1 MLRFKVTLKTESFI
15 KPLGFFMFESII
27 LEVRFEH
34 RNSFFC
40 ARTTGFIEH
49 QDKNFLELTSIY
61 FWRNIMKYTEM
72 NLEAPLV
79 RAVQELGFEE
89 PTPIQEKAIP
99 LLKEGKDLIGQ
110 SETGSGKT
118 AAFGLPILEKIQPF
132 TGLQAFIL
140 APTRELTDQIANNL
154 VQFSK
159 YKKCRIITVYGG
171 VSINPQIKNIPQ
183 ADIIVATPGRT
194 LDHLRRGTLNL
205 SRIKFLVLD
214 EADKM
219 FEMGFVNDINA
230 ILSASTPNKQ
240 LIMFSATLSSE
251 VQKIVHQRMKNPIT
265 IRTSTHVSSTFLQQI
280 YYNVE
285 RRDKFSL
292 LVHIINE
299 ENPELALVF
308 CGTRTETHIVAKNLY
323 KQNIAAT
330 ALHGGLSQNKRNQVM
345 ADFKEGKIKVLVA
358 SDVAARGIDVKHLTH
373 IINYSIPKTSKEYVH
388 RIGRTARMGHAGVAI
403 SLLDEMDH
411 NNFRNVL
418 DDRSIK
424 IEKRDTPEFKI
435 IPRPPQNFSGGGNF
449 RHGRRPFPR
458 RRQSSGFGRR
468 RSY

>member
-1 MLRFKVTLKTESFI
+1 
-15 KPLGFFMFESII
+15 
-27 LEVRFEH
+27 
-34 RNSFFC
+34 
-40 ARTTGFIEH
+40 
-49 QDKNFLELTSIY
+49 
-61 FWRNIMKYTEM
+61 MKYTEM
-72 NLEAPLV
+72 NLEAPLM

-89 PTPIQEKAIP
+89 PTPIQEKTIP
-99 LLKEGKDLIGQ
+99 ILREGRDLIGQ

-132 TGLQAFIL
+132 TGLQAIIL
-140 APTRELTDQIANNL
+140 APTRELADQIANNL
-154 VQFSK
+154 AQFSK
-159 YKKCRIITVYGG
+159 YKKCNILTVYGG
-171 VSINPQIKNIPQ
+171 VSINPQIKNIPK
-183 ADIIVATPGRT
+183 ADIIVSTPGRT

-205 SRIKFLVLD
+205 SKIKFFVLD

-230 ILSASTPNKQ
+230 ILSASPPHKQ
-240 LIMFSATLSSE
+240 LIMFSATLNPD
-251 VQKIVHQRMKNPIT
+251 VQKLVHKRMKDPVT
-265 IRTSTHVSSTFLQQI
+265 VKTSTHVSSTMLQQI

-292 LVHIINE
+292 LVHIIKE

-308 CGTRTETHIVAKNLY
+308 CGTRTETHIVAKNLF
-323 KQNIAAT
+323 KQDIAAT

-345 ADFKEGKIKVLVA
+345 ADFKEGKIRVLVA

-424 IEKRDTPEFKI
+424 IEKRDTPEFKRI
-435 IPRPPQNFSGGGNF
+435 ERLQQNFGGGNF
-449 RHGRRPFPR
+449 RHGSGRRPFPR
-458 RRQSSGFGRR
+458 RQHSFGRR